1 MFFFQDMH
9 CCKSSDKPIQTPI
22 TRYVLYLWGTICV
35 LNLSLTTKEKPCF
48 PRKKKFWSLNKMQTW
63 LTMSVQHLSRTLLH
77 KPALMSRAQWLHGAD
92 INIYLQSSSV
102 SLYRDLTVELCW
114 SSGVAEGTY
123 IYLLYSLHRR
133 KQTVRDILPTFCSLT
148 DKDYAV
154 NGETC
159 PHSTLEKRAE
169 VFHLGKHSLLLP
181 VSLSWSGWRHAS
193 LWLNPFIDFFKEP
206 ARNIRL

>member
-1 MFFFQDMH
+1 MQQELWQAHTDNTSTVH
-9 CCKSSDKPIQTPI
+9 KICTVPVGNHLLLKPVIDNKRKTLFSQ
-22 TRYVLYLWGTICV
+22 
-35 LNLSLTTKEKPCF
+35 
-48 PRKKKFWSLNKMQTW
+48 KKKIWSLNKMETW
-63 LTMSVQHLSRTLLH
+63 LTTSVQHLSRTLLH
-77 KPALMSRAQWLHGAD
+77 KPALMSRAQRLHGTD
-92 INIYLQSSSV
+92 INISLQSSSV

-114 SSGVAEGTY
+114 SSGMAEGTY
-123 IYLLYSLHRR
+123 IYLLYSLHRG
-133 KQTVRDILPTFCSLT
+133 KPTVCDILPTFCSLT

-154 NGETC
+154 HGETC

-193 LWLNPFIDFFKEP
+193 LWLNPFIDFFKEA